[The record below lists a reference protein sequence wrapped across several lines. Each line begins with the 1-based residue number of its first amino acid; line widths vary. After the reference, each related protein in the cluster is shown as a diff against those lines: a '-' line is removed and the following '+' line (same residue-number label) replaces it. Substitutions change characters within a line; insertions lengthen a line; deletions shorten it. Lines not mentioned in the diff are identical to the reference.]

1 MTVEYSVKYKVQKY
15 TGRENEGDIQFEVK
29 EYIFNTLEDIEKFV
43 VSNLPK
49 EPLSLQLRTVTDLD
63 FIKILNE
70 NLYTLFYFN
79 NGISQK
85 KSFKTFED
93 MNSFVNSNKEYKI
106 ERVKFP
112 KSVDWFKDSIEKS

>member
-15 TGRENEGDIQFEVK
+15 TGREDEGDIQFEVK
-29 EYIFNTLEDIEKFV
+29 EYIFNTLEDIEKFI

-63 FIKILNE
+63 FNEILNK
-70 NLYTLFYFN
+70 NMYTLFYFN
-79 NGISQK
+79 KGISQK
-85 KSFKTFED
+85 KSFKTFEE
-93 MNSFVNSNKEYKI
+93 MNSFVNSNTEYKI

-112 KSVDWFKDSIEKS
+112 KSADWFKDSIEKS

>member
-15 TGRENEGDIQFEVK
+15 TGREDEGDIQFEVK

-63 FIKILNE
+63 FNEILSK
-70 NLYTLFYFN
+70 NLYTLFYFSS
-79 NGISQK
+79 GLPQK

-93 MNSFVNSNKEYKI
+93 MNSFVNNNKEYKI
-106 ERVKFP
+106 ERVKLP
-112 KSVDWFKDSIEKS
+112 RSVDWLNTSV

>member
-15 TGRENEGDIQFEVK
+15 TGREDEGDIQFEVK

-63 FIKILNE
+63 FNEILNE
-70 NLYTLFYFN
+70 NMYTLFYFN
-79 NGISQK
+79 KGISQK

-93 MNSFVNSNKEYKI
+93 MNSFVNINKEYKI